1 MNLSQIKLKTGFV
14 NSPMNKIFISFLLL
28 LSINGCVT
36 DSAATYISEQ
46 SFNLKNDANPVADA
60 FAALDK
66 RDFRFMAIS
75 LRGTVIPGV
84 DSDKSLQYQ
93 LRCGVKYISG
103 VSDAMHSKE
112 ELEKVQKILDYA
124 SKYNSVIKNSCN
136 P

>member
-1 MNLSQIKLKTGFV
+1 
-14 NSPMNKIFISFLLL
+14 MNKLFISLLLL
-28 LSINGCVT
+28 LSINGCAT
-36 DSAATYISEQ
+36 DSSATYKTGQ
-46 SFNLKNDANPVADA
+46 SVNFKDGANPEADA
-60 FAALDK
+60 LAALDK
-66 RDFRFMAIS
+66 RDFRFMAVS

-103 VSDAMHSKE
+103 VSDAVRTPE

-124 SKYNSVIKNSCN
+124 SKYNSVIKGSCN